1 MAKNKKLIDIK
12 KKEFT
17 DDFNIEFSSDEGSP
31 NQSVGQK
38 RKVKNLSHTFGSN
51 TFLKEDAR
59 RSVIGNRGVSQ
70 NKFKTEVR

>member
-1 MAKNKKLIDIK
+1 MK
-12 KKEFT
+12 KKDYS

-31 NQSVGQK
+31 NQNIGKK
-38 RKVKNLSHTFGSN
+38 RKGKNLSQTFGSN

-59 RSVIGNRGVSQ
+59 RSVIGNQGVSQ